1 LKTLYISDLDG
12 TLLHSDALPSEHTV
26 ETVNF
31 LVEKGYNITFATAR
45 SISSAAEILPDFRLK
60 LPVVMMNGVCL
71 TDINSKKQLNV
82 FSMSREVARK
92 AIEIFERHGR
102 PPMHFTIDEK
112 GEICVDYKLI
122 KSEYEREFMEVRRS
136 RYNHFVQCREYDTSS
151 GAVYLSAIDRKETV
165 EAIVEEL
172 KLLDG
177 IGFTYYLDTYSDG
190 QYFIEV
196 YSSLAGKQNAINL
209 MKERYGFDRVVAFG
223 DNGNDV
229 EMLQNADIGIA
240 VGNAQQSAKLVADLV
255 IDTNENDGVAKYL
268 MELYHKG
275 ELSF

>member
-1 LKTLYISDLDG
+1 MKTLYISDLDG

-26 ETVNF
+26 KTVNF

-45 SISSAAEILPDFRLK
+45 SISSAAEILPNFRLK

>member
-1 LKTLYISDLDG
+1 MKTLYISDLDG

-45 SISSAAEILPDFRLK
+45 SISSAAEILPNFRLK

>member
-1 LKTLYISDLDG
+1 MKTLYISDLDG